1 MGFFLA
7 RTADGAKDSAMHDAE
22 KIVQEL
28 SAMWNSK
35 DVDRIEALFASD
47 AVHED
52 MTSGVKLHGASASR
66 DLFAGTWQAIPD
78 VRTEV
83 GRVICQDE
91 WISWE
96 WTMTATHT
104 GDFPNLP
111 ATGRAF
117 SIEGVSVLRISG
129 GRVLSQ
135 RDYYDQASFL
145 RQVGALPAGN

>member
-1 MGFFLA
+1 
-7 RTADGAKDSAMHDAE
+7 MHEAE
-22 KIVQEL
+22 KIVHEL

-35 DVDRIEALFASD
+35 EVDRIEDLFASD

-52 MTSGVKLHGASASR
+52 MTSGVKLHGVSAIR
-66 DLFAGTWQAIPD
+66 DLFTSTWQAIPD
-78 VRTEV
+78 VCTEV

-91 WISWE
+91 WVSWE

-117 SIEGVSVLRISG
+117 SIEGVSVIRISG
-129 GRVLSQ
+129 GKVLSQ

-145 RQVGALPAGN
+145 RQVGALPADSR

>member
-1 MGFFLA
+1 
-7 RTADGAKDSAMHDAE
+7 MHQAE
-22 KIVQEL
+22 RIVHEL

-35 DVDRIEALFASD
+35 DVDRIEDLFASD

-52 MTSGVKLHGASASR
+52 MTSGVKLRGVSAIR
-66 DLFAGTWQAIPD
+66 DLFTGTWQAIPD

-91 WISWE
+91 WVSWE

-117 SIEGVSVLRISG
+117 SIEGVSVIRISG
-129 GRVLSQ
+129 GKVLSQ

-145 RQVGALPAGN
+145 RQVGALPADSR

>member
-1 MGFFLA
+1 
-7 RTADGAKDSAMHDAE
+7 MHDAE
-22 KIVQEL
+22 RIVHEL

-35 DVDRIEALFASD
+35 DVDRIETLFASD
-47 AVHED
+47 AVHEGI
-52 MTSGVKLHGASASR
+52 TSGVKLHGVSAIR
-66 DLFAGTWQAIPD
+66 DLFSGTWQAIPD
-78 VRTEV
+78 VRVEV
-83 GRVICQDE
+83 KSVISQGE
-91 WISWE
+91 SVAWE

-145 RQVGALPAGN
+145 RQVGALPAGS